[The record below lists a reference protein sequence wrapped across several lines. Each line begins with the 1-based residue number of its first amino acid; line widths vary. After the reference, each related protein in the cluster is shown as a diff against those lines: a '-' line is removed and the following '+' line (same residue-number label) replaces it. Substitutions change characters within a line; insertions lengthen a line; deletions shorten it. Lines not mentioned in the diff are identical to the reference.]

1 MFNIGG
7 GEILALMVIG
17 MILIGP
23 DKLPNIAADAARF
36 LIKMKNMAQNV
47 TNDLKENLGPGYE
60 DLQVKDLHPK
70 ALIQK
75 HIGDVID
82 KSDLEVKPKPKIDP
96 EIL

>member
-70 ALIQK
+70 ALIKK
-75 HIGDVID
+75 HIGVTKPQSGVLKAD
-82 KSDLEVKPKPKIDP
+82 KIKSF
-96 EIL
+96 

>member
-23 DKLPNIAADAARF
+23 EKLPSIAADAARF

-70 ALIQK
+70 ALIKK

-82 KSDLEVKPKPKIDP
+82 KSDLEGKPKPKIDP

>member
-1 MFNIGG
+1 
-7 GEILALMVIG
+7 

-70 ALIQK
+70 ALIKK